1 MVTRTLSLQAY
12 LTYANA
18 RAPLAAGTGAVSPPD
33 RPPLIWL
40 HADRPETGRALGCLG
55 CRLKL
60 LRPDLTLLG
69 TGAVPETAE
78 LRSLR
83 LPQENGPD
91 VDGFI
96 QQYTPSACLW
106 AGAELRPAL
115 LAATRA
121 TGSLMVALQTD
132 DRIWHSPVPRWL
144 PDPSHATL
152 ALFDRIHLTG
162 EVLKRDLR
170 RHGIPS
176 DRLWPGGPLI
186 DTALPNPISADLQEE
201 VMTSL
206 AGRPV
211 WLAARISAQEAGD
224 VLRAHRRAI
233 RLAHRLLLVVVPN
246 RPDDHARI
254 LRTAE
259 AEQMRIC
266 HWDDGEM
273 PDENAQV
280 LLTETP
286 DELGLW
292 YQIAPLSFLGGS
304 LVNGRGGIDPYEA
317 AAQGT
322 AILYGPNVGRHLP
335 AYGRLV
341 DAGAARIVRDAD
353 SLAGAVQ
360 TLVAPDLSASMALAG
375 WDVISSGAGLVDQ
388 VIATVIERLD
398 QNDRLRAGL
407 ARTDSAP
414 ETPLNPEPPLQNE
427 EPE

>member
-1 MVTRTLSLQAY
+1 VVTRTLSLQAY
-12 LTYANA
+12 LTFANA
-18 RAPLAAGTGAVSPPD
+18 RSMVAGQAAHPRPND

-40 HADRPETGRALGCLG
+40 HADRPETGRALACLG

-60 LRPDLTLLG
+60 LRPELTLLG
-69 TGAVPETAE
+69 TGAVPDTAE

-91 VDGFI
+91 VDSFL
-96 QQYTPSACLW
+96 QEHAPSACLW

-132 DRIWHSPVPRWL
+132 ERLWHSPAPRWL
-144 PDPSHATL
+144 PDPSQATL
-152 ALFDRIHLTG
+152 ALFDQIHLTS
-162 EVLKRDLR
+162 EPLKRDLR

-176 DRLWPGGPLI
+176 ERLRPGGPLI
-186 DTALPNPISADLQEE
+186 DTALPDPTSENLQTE

-211 WLAARISAQEAGD
+211 WLAARISGPEAGD

-233 RLAHRLLLVVVPN
+233 RLAHRLLLVIVPN
-246 RPDDHARI
+246 QPDDHARI
-254 LRTAE
+254 LRSAE

-273 PDENAQV
+273 PDENTQV

-286 DELGLW
+286 DELPLW

-304 LVNGRGGIDPYEA
+304 LVSGRGGIDPYEA

-341 DAGAARIVRDAD
+341 DAGAARIVRDSD

-360 TLVAPDLSASMALAG
+360 TLIAPDLSASMALAG
-375 WDVISSGAGLVDQ
+375 WDVISSGAELVDRL
-388 VIATVIERLD
+388 IATVIDRLD
-398 QNDRLRAGL
+398 ADESRS
-407 ARTDSAP
+407 ARFAP
-414 ETPLNPEPPLQNE
+414 PPPQETP
-427 EPE
+427 